1 MAIDRHD
8 RDDAVADDPPGVIHG
23 DKGHARGAERPV
35 LEERRSRGELYADL
49 RSRDNDPERQPPPGS
64 PDASRRTDD
73 GGWEWKGLRLSPEAN
88 RIADQQLSARRTAEG
103 RADDGSY
110 GDHGITPAMRRVEAG
125 LEHGTLVPD
134 TEKFALKSPDRFK
147 EKLAKLI
154 EIELDRSPASSRQ
167 KFMTVY
173 VTRLSLILI
182 ITLSMLTCTPGLLTR
197 AGYELVISNRVG
209 W

>member
-1 MAIDRHD
+1 MRRAPSARFWKSGAA
-8 RDDAVADDPPGVIHG
+8 AVNFTPTFAAGTTTPNVSH
-23 DKGHARGAERPV
+23 HRAARTRP
-35 LEERRSRGELYADL
+35 S
-49 RSRDNDPERQPPPGS
+49 
-64 PDASRRTDD
+64 RTDD

-154 EIELDRSPASSRQ
+154 ERYPDSTAPASSGHRN
-167 KFMTVY
+167 
-173 VTRLSLILI
+173 S
-182 ITLSMLTCTPGLLTR
+182 
-197 AGYELVISNRVG
+197 
-209 W
+209 